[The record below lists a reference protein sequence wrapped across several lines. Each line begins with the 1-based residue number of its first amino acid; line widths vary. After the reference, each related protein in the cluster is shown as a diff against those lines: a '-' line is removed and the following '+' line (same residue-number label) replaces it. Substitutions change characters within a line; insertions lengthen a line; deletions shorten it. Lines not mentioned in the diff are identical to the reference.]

1 MALNSSMNAYSG
13 KIKEEDIKKDEE
25 DCNLYD
31 SIFRKRFNVSA
42 DEFILLRFPCCVGN
56 SRVCDGN
63 GSKL

>member
-1 MALNSSMNAYSG
+1 MALNSSMNAYSC

-31 SIFRKRFNVSA
+31 SIFRKRFNVSS